1 MSSILQLGDRTISPT
16 ELILMLANYQM
27 LPQLGRELLVDKATA
42 SLQLSTAESAIA
54 IEQYY
59 KKYQITTP
67 AECQTFLQRYGMSVS
82 QLEAFAIRE
91 AKIEK
96 FKLITWEHKL
106 ESFFLA
112 HKSKLDKVIYS
123 VLRTHEPELAQELY
137 FRIQAKEQSFAECAE
152 HYSQGIEA
160 QTSGLIG
167 PVELSIPHPLLSK
180 MLAVSQPGQL
190 LPPTRFGDWFLV
202 VRLEKFIPAVFD
214 QAMRQKLLNEL
225 FKQWLNEQTNQIRVV
240 EKELVAL

>member
-1 MSSILQLGDRTISPT
+1 MSLILQLGDRTIAPA

-27 LPQLGRELLVDKATA
+27 LPQLRRELLVDKAIA

-67 AECQTFLQRYGMSVS
+67 AECQAFLQHYGLSAS
-82 QLEAFAIRE
+82 QLEALAIRE
-91 AKIEK
+91 SKIEK

-152 HYSQGIEA
+152 QYSQGIEA

-167 PVELSIPHPLLSK
+167 PVELSVPHPLLSK

-214 QAMRQKLLNEL
+214 EAMRQKLLNEL
-225 FKQWLNEQTNQIRVV
+225 FKQWLNEQKNQISVV
-240 EKELVAL
+240 EKLVAL